1 MELGKTNDPE
11 ILEMFRKDKERREK
25 MKQEPANIE
34 ELKEVLYTAG
44 AEWRNSHFKE
54 NKKTGEIEILPI
66 KPRAVADILL
76 KYVKFAIIGR
86 SERELE
92 KAPLVFYD
100 PGAGIYKNNERLI
113 KSLIYSV
120 ERDLNIRQYKE
131 TLNFLSVGAKAKR
144 PTRDKNLIVVGNG
157 VFNKHTKTLEP
168 FSPQYTFTTKVQTN
182 YNPKAT
188 EPTFN
193 GWCLSDWFKS
203 LAQGDEH
210 KERLL
215 WQAIA
220 CTVNPNYTAEAAIFL
235 VDEGQGRTGKSTFER
250 LLQNITGEGNYSSLK
265 IDEFENDFKLAHA
278 YGSTLLI
285 GDDNHPDNY
294 NKRSDNFK
302 SVLTGETILVNPKGI
317 APFSAMFNCFVV
329 QSMNGLPRFGDKSDA
344 LLRRI
349 RVVEFNKQ
357 YPDTPE
363 GRKIKQEYIKDKRLL
378 EWCLKQAL
386 ELDFDILED
395 TEESKRNIYDIKLD
409 NDPVVYFVENY
420 FGEITSD
427 RIPVVFLFKY
437 FLNTMTYE
445 NNPQTMKQNTF
456 TRRLKPILEAKGW
469 TYSRNNLA
477 PGKYWNE
484 EDKKLLAKYGAP
496 FEDRTLEIDVK
507 KKVPLFE
514 CSKKKKPLTGK
525 KLKKQQN

>member
-11 ILEMFRKDKERREK
+11 ILAMFEEEKQRREK
-25 MKQEPANIE
+25 MMQEPANIE
-34 ELKEVLYTAG
+34 ELEDVLYTAG
-44 AEWRNSHFKE
+44 DEWRNDHARE

-76 KYVKFAIIGR
+76 RYAKFAIIGR

-113 KSLIYSV
+113 KRLIYSV

-131 TLNFLSVGAKAKR
+131 VLNFLSVGAKAKK
-144 PTRDKNLIVVGNG
+144 PTKNKNLIVVGNG
-157 VFNKHTKTLEP
+157 VYNKRTKELEP
-168 FSPQYTFTTKVQTN
+168 FSPKYTFTTKVQTN
-182 YNPKAT
+182 YNPDAT
-188 EPTFN
+188 EPSFK
-193 GWCLSDWFKS
+193 GWRLSDWFKS
-203 LAQGDEH
+203 LARGDEH

-220 CTVNPNYTAEAAIFL
+220 CTVNPNYTAEVAIFL

-278 YGSTLLI
+278 FGSTLLI

-317 APFSAMFNCFVV
+317 APFSATFNCFVV

-349 RVVEFNKQ
+349 RVIEFNKQ

-363 GRKIKQEYIKDKRLL
+363 GRKIKQQYIKDRRLL

-386 ELDFDILED
+386 ELEFDILED
-395 TEESKRNIYDIKLD
+395 TKESKRNLFDIKLD
-409 NDPVVYFVENY
+409 NDPIAYFAENY
-420 FGEITSD
+420 LDDILSD
-427 RIPVVFLFKY
+427 RIPVAFLFKY
-437 FLNTMTYE
+437 FLNAMAYE
-445 NNPQTMKQNTF
+445 NNPQTMKQATF
-456 TRRLKPILEAKGW
+456 TRRIRKYMEAKGW
-469 TYSRNNLA
+469 TYSRNNLTL
-477 PGKYWNE
+477 GKYWNE

-496 FEDRTLEIDVK
+496 FEDRAIEIDTK
-507 KKVPLFE
+507 KYMPLFE
-514 CSKKKKPLTGK
+514 RVKPTK
-525 KLKKQQN
+525 

>member
-1 MELGKTNDPE
+1 MELGNITDPE
-11 ILEMFRKDKERREK
+11 IAKLIEEDKQRRDK
-25 MKQEPANIE
+25 MKLEPANIE
-34 ELKEVLYTAG
+34 ELKDVLFDAG
-44 AEWRNSHFKE
+44 DEWRNNHAKE

-76 KYVKFAIIGR
+76 RYADFAIIGR
-86 SERELE
+86 SEKELE
-92 KAPLVFYD
+92 RAPLVFYD

-113 KSLIYSV
+113 KGLIYSV
-120 ERDLNIRQYKE
+120 ERNLNIRQYKE
-131 TLNFLSVGAKAKR
+131 VLNFLSVGARAKR
-144 PTRDKNLIVVGNG
+144 PTKSKDLIVVGNG
-157 VFNKHTKTLEP
+157 VYNRLTKTLEP
-168 FSPQYTFTTKVQTN
+168 FSPKYIFTTKVQTN
-182 YNPKAT
+182 YNPEAT
-188 EPTFN
+188 EPKFKD
-193 GWCLSDWFKS
+193 WRLSDWFKS
-203 LAQGDEH
+203 LARGDEH

-278 YGSTLLI
+278 FGSTLLI

-317 APFSAMFNCFVV
+317 APFSTTFNCFVV

-349 RVVEFNKQ
+349 RVIEFNEQ

-363 GRKIKQEYIKDKRLL
+363 GRKIKQQYIKDPKLL

-386 ELDFDILED
+386 ELEFDILED
-395 TEESKRNIYDIKLD
+395 TEESKRNIYNIKLD
-409 NDPVVYFVENY
+409 NDPIAYFVENY
-420 FGEITSD
+420 LDDIKSD
-427 RIPVVFLFKY
+427 RIPVAFLFKY
-437 FLNTMTYE
+437 FLNAMAYE

-456 TRRLKPILEAKGW
+456 TKRIRPYMEARGW
-469 TYSRNNLA
+469 IYSRNNLA
-477 PGKYWNE
+477 LGKHWEE

-496 FEDRTLEIDVK
+496 FEERTMEIDTK
-507 KKVPLFE
+507 RKTPLFE
-514 CSKKKKPLTGK
+514 RITATK
-525 KLKKQQN
+525 

>member
-113 KSLIYSV
+113 KGLIYSV

-131 TLNFLSVGAKAKR
+131 VLNFLSVGARTKR
-144 PTRDKNLIVVGNG
+144 PTKNKNLIVVGNG
-157 VFNKHTKTLEP
+157 VYNKHTKTLEP
-168 FSPQYTFTTKVQTN
+168 FSPKYAFTTKVQTN
-182 YNPKAT
+182 YNQEAT

-193 GWCLSDWFKS
+193 GWRLSDWFKS

-235 VDEGQGRTGKSTFER
+235 VDEGQGRTGKS
-250 LLQNITGEGNYSSLK
+250 LSL
-265 IDEFENDFKLAHA
+265 IH
-278 YGSTLLI
+278 I
-285 GDDNHPDNY
+285 
-294 NKRSDNFK
+294 
-302 SVLTGETILVNPKGI
+302 
-317 APFSAMFNCFVV
+317 
-329 QSMNGLPRFGDKSDA
+329 
-344 LLRRI
+344 
-349 RVVEFNKQ
+349 
-357 YPDTPE
+357 
-363 GRKIKQEYIKDKRLL
+363 
-378 EWCLKQAL
+378 
-386 ELDFDILED
+386 
-395 TEESKRNIYDIKLD
+395 
-409 NDPVVYFVENY
+409 
-420 FGEITSD
+420 
-427 RIPVVFLFKY
+427 
-437 FLNTMTYE
+437 
-445 NNPQTMKQNTF
+445 
-456 TRRLKPILEAKGW
+456 
-469 TYSRNNLA
+469 
-477 PGKYWNE
+477 
-484 EDKKLLAKYGAP
+484 
-496 FEDRTLEIDVK
+496 
-507 KKVPLFE
+507 
-514 CSKKKKPLTGK
+514 
-525 KLKKQQN
+525 

>member
-278 YGSTLLI
+278 FGSTLLI

-317 APFSAMFNCFVV
+317 APFSATFNCFVV

-349 RVVEFNKQ
+349 RVIEFNKQ

-363 GRKIKQEYIKDKRLL
+363 GRKIKQQYIKDPKLL
-378 EWCLKQAL
+378 EWCLKKAL

-427 RIPVVFLFKY
+427 RVPVVFLFKY
-437 FLNTMTYE
+437 FLNTMAYE
-445 NNPQTMKQNTF
+445 NNPQTMKQATF
-456 TRRLKPILEAKGW
+456 TRRIKPILEAKGW
-469 TYSRNNLA
+469 AYSRKNLA
-477 PGKYWNE
+477 LGKYWNE
-484 EDKKLLAKYGAP
+484 EDKKLLAKYGAD
-496 FEDRTLEIDVK
+496 FDDRTIEIDIK
-507 KKVPLFE
+507 AYNPLFE
-514 CSKKKKPLTGK
+514 RKPTK
-525 KLKKQQN
+525 